1 MYDYFVRITHP
12 YEELVRLVATW
23 ALECSSLAVFEHVG
37 SQTEKVHC
45 HMVILGS
52 RLQKKQLR
60 NIGQQYAVLKGNEYC
75 SFKECISWEVPLVY
89 MTKGS
94 LSASYLKT
102 FTLEQIDIARSKW
115 VAPRSYVKKTRI
127 QVVTEDFFEDYPL
140 EKQLKDVE
148 PEDLIDGE
156 WTSNKFNLVRKRAY
170 RVAADEYNGILNP
183 QFWTMFKTLVWS
195 YCYKYNI
202 SFPKNTNWDKW

>member
-12 YEELVRLVATW
+12 YEELVRLVSAW
-23 ALECSSLAVFEHVG
+23 ALECTSLAVFEHLG
-37 SQTEKVHC
+37 KKTEKVHC

-60 NIGQQYAVLKGNEYC
+60 NIGQQFAMLRGNEAC
-75 SFKECISWEVPLVY
+75 SFKVCISHEVPLIY
-89 MTKGS
+89 MTEGKNY
-94 LSASYLKT
+94 AKYLKT
-102 FTLEQIDIARSKW
+102 FTTEQIDIARSKW
-115 VAPRSYVKKTRI
+115 VEPRSYVKKTRLQI
-127 QVVTEDFFEDYPL
+127 ITEDFFEDYPL

-148 PEDLIDGE
+148 PDDMFDGV
-156 WTSNKFNLVRKRAY
+156 WTTNKFTLVRRRAY

-183 QFWTMFKTLVWS
+183 QFWTCFKTLVWS

-202 SFPKNTNWDKW
+202 SFPEKTNWDKW

>member
-12 YEELVRLVATW
+12 YAELVRLVATW

-45 HMVILGS
+45 HLVILGS

-115 VAPRSYVKKTRI
+115 VAPRSYVKKSRI

-140 EKQLKDVE
+140 EKELKESGPD
-148 PEDLIDGE
+148 DFYGQDK
-156 WTSNKFNLVRKRAY
+156 KFKIVRRRAY
-170 RVAADEYNGILNP
+170 RVAADEYNGILTP
-183 QFWTMFKTLVWS
+183 QFWTMFKTLVFS
-195 YCYKYNI
+195 YCYKNNI
-202 SFPKNTNWDKW
+202 SFPKENTNWNKW